1 MIAAEI
7 IGDMGTIL
15 SIKAMLDAA
24 NHAGDVCFLWGGFI
38 LLLAY
43 PLYLLFRGLE
53 KAIRENKGR
62 DLFSDFI
69 KAYFMVFG
77 GVFFWFLPELIFFIL
92 WFLGLP
98 FATIDQWNNSLR
110 WISFWRLFLVFDLFL
125 YFAHRLGSEHGEN
138 RWKKSTFLFWSAI
151 GIGWLIHSW
160 MGILFLSIPFLAAYY
175 AILQDIALVIVPASD
190 PEDKIEK
197 RKRKN
202 AFLSYTWGTQSP
214 MFIADDNPWKKI
226 EPRISGDI
234 TWEFSEFPI
243 PFFDKLMGRP
253 GLIWTHSHQ
262 VATITGGTQF
272 KRVENPGVC
281 FTGRLERPEQIFDL
295 RTQLRTDL
303 IEVVSKD
310 GVHFWARYFTAFRI
324 DNEDW
329 PRDLYINI
337 MKHNNQLSGARKLT
351 HRAGSFPFSHQRVQA
366 TLGTTSTRATEES
379 PLVYWD
385 QWVMNLVEEQTRKI
399 ISQKKL
405 DEMWRP
411 SNDHKFANALD
422 EISKTLKAD
431 CELPLRASGILL
443 LAARLV
449 NFQFSMPS
457 DDKQSEVDP
466 ITKQQI
472 EFWVAEWERQRIE
485 KLAKARV
492 KALSL
497 EQEARVYAESLLLNT
512 VVDSLKKAHEL
523 DQSLPRHVIALR
535 FLSAFQNYAR
545 AQTVEG
551 DFANEAYKKAMAELR
566 KEFKDWQETFFPKE

>member
-1 MIAAEI
+1 MF
-7 IGDMGTIL
+7 DL
-15 SIKAMLDAA
+15 A
-24 NHAGDVCFLWGGFI
+24 NHALDVGFLWAGLI

-43 PLYLLFRGLE
+43 PLYLLFSGLE
-53 KAIRENKGR
+53 KAIRENKSR
-62 DLFSDFI
+62 DLLSDTL

-77 GVFFWFLPELIFFIL
+77 GIFAWFVPELFF
-92 WFLGLP
+92 FVSGMLGLP
-98 FATIDQWNNSLR
+98 FATIDGWSKSLR
-110 WISFWRLFLVFDLFL
+110 WISFWRLFLTFDLFL
-125 YFAHRLGSEHGEN
+125 YFAHRLGSEHGED
-138 RWKKSTFLFWSAI
+138 RWKKSTFLFWLSI

-160 MGILFLSIPFLAAYY
+160 MGILFLSIPFLVAYY
-175 AILQDIALVIVPASD
+175 AILQDIALVVVPVSN

-197 RKRKN
+197 RKRKHV
-202 AFLSYTWGTQSP
+202 FLSYTWGTQSP
-214 MFIADDNPWKKI
+214 MFIADDNTWKKI

-243 PFFDKLMGRP
+243 PFFGKLMERP
-253 GLIWTHSHQ
+253 GLIWTRSHQ

-295 RTQLRTDL
+295 RNQLRTDL

-329 PRDLYINI
+329 SRDLYLDLL
-337 MKHNNQLSGARKLT
+337 KQNNKLSGARRLT
-351 HRAGSFPFSHQRVQA
+351 YRTGSFPFSHQRVQV

-385 QWVMNLVEEQTRKI
+385 QWVMNLVEEQTRKV

-411 SNDHKFANALD
+411 ANDHKFANALD

-443 LAARLV
+443 FAARVV
-449 NFQFSMPS
+449 NFQFSAPS
-457 DDKQSEVDP
+457 NSEKPEDVDP
-466 ITKQQI
+466 ITRQQV
-472 EFWVAEWERQRIE
+472 ESWVAEWERQRTE
-485 KLAKARV
+485 KLTKART

-497 EQEARVYAESLLLNT
+497 EQEARVFAESLLLNT
-512 VVDSLKKAHEL
+512 VVDSLKKAQEL
-523 DQSLPRHVIALR
+523 DQNLPRHVIALR
-535 FLSAFQNYAR
+535 FLSAFQNYAN
-545 AQTVEG
+545 AQTAE
-551 DFANEAYKKAMAELR
+551 DDIANEAYKKAMAELR